1 MEHILVAA
9 HLACLLVEACRV
21 SRPYGRKKGRS
32 IAARPPPDGR
42 PKATPPADPSR
53 AAPRSP
59 PHACP
64 ARPNTCRRAAPRHQV
79 LVGVLATGL
88 SLVAGFEAFALGGPS
103 YLGLRLSL
111 FVFLWHLGMLAS
123 FMGRDRP

>member
-1 MEHILVAA
+1 MMLVFVFKQKTAYELRISDWISDACSSDLLDRARRRALGGQLARRHPLAAVVVEHIIVVA
-9 HLACLLVEACRV
+9 HRACLSVDGCRL

-59 PHACP
+59 PPACP
-64 ARPNTCRRAAPRHQV
+64 ARPDKCRRAAH
-79 LVGVLATGL
+79 
-88 SLVAGFEAFALGGPS
+88 
-103 YLGLRLSL
+103 
-111 FVFLWHLGMLAS
+111 
-123 FMGRDRP
+123 RP